1 MELTLLGGGAFE
13 GCVSK
18 ITISPVQKLETHIFS
33 LCKILEL
40 FSHLLNWYQI
50 LISLYK
56 LLIKKGKKQNKYRA
70 VVQNTIVSRT
80 VQYVNSCAS
89 ISS

>member
-56 LLIKKGKKQNKYRA
+56 LLIKKKGKKQNKYRA
-70 VVQNTIVSRT
+70 VVQKYNCVQSR
-80 VQYVNSCAS
+80 S
-89 ISS
+89 IYM